1 MDDTATYAKMD
12 AVKRADLMHKLAGG
26 DATTIGAI
34 PTATLT
40 HNAVKIKTKEEEEL
54 VMMTQGFF
62 GPSSP
67 STKCVLLKNLFTP
80 RRRPTRNGG

>member
-12 AVKRADLMHKLAGG
+12 AAKRAELMQKLAGG

-34 PTATLT
+34 PTATTLIA
-40 HNAVKIKTKEEEEL
+40 NAVKIKTKEEEKREL
-54 VMMTQGFF
+54 IMMTQGFF

-67 STKCVLLKNLFTP
+67 IPTKCKSC
-80 RRRPTRNGG
+80 